1 MKTTITIFILLL
13 NTYFINAQVGIDN
26 TNPQAALDIT
36 STNDGL
42 LIPRVAL
49 TNTIT
54 ATVITPTTSEL
65 VYNTATSGTAPNNVI
80 PGFYYWDGTKWVSI
94 KNTTT
99 PSSSGW
105 SLTGNSATV
114 DGTNFLGTIDDVPF
128 TIKVNNQ
135 KAGRI
140 SSTGQTFFGY
150 QAGNVNTN
158 DSNTGIGFYALNSN
172 TIGGFNTAIGVG
184 ALSNNTIGNY
194 NSAIGGASL
203 NKNTTGNNNTAN
215 GSLSLNFNTTG
226 NHNTANGSEAL
237 YSNTTGNYNNTNGS
251 RSLYYNTTGYANN
264 AIGFESLFN
273 NWTGY
278 SNVANGDSALHTNIN
293 GYQNTAIGAESLYS
307 NANANQNTANGY
319 RALFYNSSGNGN
331 SAIGNQALFN
341 NISGNYNT
349 ALGTSA
355 GGGNNVNMA
364 GNYNTFLG
372 YNSASDIT
380 NRTNCIAIAGNSNLA
395 FGGDNRVRIGNNSMT
410 SIGGQVTWTTISD
423 ERVKEN
429 IQNDVKGLDFILKLK
444 PVTYNYSI
452 EKSNKVQNYAIKEDW
467 ESKYNIEKIRFS
479 GFLAQEVKRTA
490 QEVGYDFSGVDK
502 PEDAYGLWGL
512 RYAEFTVPLVKSVQ
526 ELHEKNLAIQTEN
539 QHLQNQVAD
548 LLKRMELQEQ
558 TIKTMQS
565 NLNSLNSK
573 K

>member
-80 PGFYYWDGTKWVSI
+80 PGFYYWDGSQWVSI
-94 KNTTT
+94 KNTINA
-99 PSSSGW
+99 SGDGW
-105 SLTGNSATV
+105 SLTGNATTV
-114 DGTNFLGTIDDVPF
+114 DGTNFIGTTDDIPF
-128 TIKVNNQ
+128 TIKANNQ
-135 KAGRI
+135 KSGRI
-140 SSTGQTFFGY
+140 TSTGQTFFGY
-150 QAGNVNTN
+150 QAGNVNTDDTN
-158 DSNTGIGFYALNSN
+158 TGIGFQALFSNTIGFSNTGIGMF
-172 TIGGFNTAIGVG
+172 
-184 ALSNNTIGNY
+184 
-194 NSAIGGASL
+194 SL
-203 NKNTTGNNNTAN
+203 NKNTSG
-215 GSLSLNFNTTG
+215 
-226 NHNTANGSEAL
+226 AL
-237 YSNTTGNYNNTNGS
+237 
-251 RSLYYNTTGYANN
+251 
-264 AIGFESLFN
+264 
-273 NWTGY
+273 
-278 SNVANGDSALHTNIN
+278 
-293 GYQNTAIGAESLYS
+293 NTAIGRFSLYK
-307 NANANQNTANGY
+307 NTTGNQNTANGFG
-319 RALFYNSSGNGN
+319 ALFSNTTGFDNTATGLHSLKYNTTGTENTADGIYSLMNSTTGSKN
-331 SAIGNQALFN
+331 SANGYQTLFSNTTGNF
-341 NISGNYNT
+341 NT
-349 ALGTSA
+349 AIGFAA
-355 GGGNNVNMA
+355 GNVNVPNTT
-364 GNYNTFLG
+364 GSYNTFLG
-372 YNSASDIT
+372 TNASSDNS
-380 NRTNCIAIAGNSNLA
+380 NRTNCIAIAGNSNIG
-395 FGGDNRVRIGNNSMT
+395 FGGDNCVRIGNNSMT

-452 EKSNKVQNYAIKEDW
+452 EKSNKVQNYDIKEDW

-502 PEDAYGLWGL
+502 PEDANGLWGL